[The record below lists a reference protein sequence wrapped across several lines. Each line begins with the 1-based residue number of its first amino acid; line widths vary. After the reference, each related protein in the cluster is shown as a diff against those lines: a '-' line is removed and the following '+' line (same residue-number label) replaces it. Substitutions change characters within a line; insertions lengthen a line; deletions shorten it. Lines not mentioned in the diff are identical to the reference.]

1 MSATALKSVAT
12 GKDQAVAKAG
22 PPKDFP
28 AMLQAWL
35 PEIKRALPAHMN
47 GDRMARIALTAFR
60 QTPKLADCDPKTVFA
75 AVLQSAQMGLEIGL
89 MGEAHLVPYGK
100 VCQLIPGYQ
109 GLIKLAKQ
117 TGQIVDIYAVAVRE
131 KDKFRTTFGL
141 NRTLEHDPLCK
152 ANGFPAPITERG
164 EIIGHYAVAVFKD
177 GSRTFVVKG
186 IDEIHAIRD
195 KSAGYQTA
203 VKYKKDSPWTTH
215 PEEMGNKTVIR
226 ALCKTL
232 PKSPELAA
240 ALAMDDAHERGQSQ
254 GLTIEGVIEGSWTAP
269 AGDEPEADEIIDQ
282 GTGEIKPAAAETAA
296 PAQQPAQSQ
305 QPAAGPGIEDALA
318 MVGRGAYGEAR
329 DLVKGKGFTDD
340 DRAKVEAAITQR
352 TEDLRKGAT
361 S

>member
-117 TGQIVDIYAVAVRE
+117 TGQIVDIYAQVVYTGDR
-131 KDKFRTTFGL
+131 FLYRTGL
-141 NRTLEHDPLCK
+141 SVTLEHEPLLDGDRGEPRLAYALAEFTDGGYHVEIMTRAEIESIRDRSQNVINAKKWGKKTPWDTDEGEMWRKSVLRRLCK
-152 ANGFPAPITERG
+152 F
-164 EIIGHYAVAVFKD
+164 
-177 GSRTFVVKG
+177 
-186 IDEIHAIRD
+186 
-195 KSAGYQTA
+195 
-203 VKYKKDSPWTTH
+203 
-215 PEEMGNKTVIR
+215 
-226 ALCKTL
+226 L
-232 PKSPELAA
+232 PKSVELAT
-240 ALAMDDAHERGQSQ
+240 ALSLDDTAGQGSQ
-254 GLTIEGVIEGSWTAP
+254 QMTVRDAVEGSWAP
-269 AGDEPEADEIIDQ
+269 APVPDEPPAPALPPPPPEMNAE
-282 GTGEIKPAAAETAA
+282 TGELPAPTPEPTPAPADLPPPDPGAELLHRIADAPSIPDLNAMNQDIGRLRNGDRARAVAAWKARKAALLDAMAAA
-296 PAQQPAQSQ
+296 
-305 QPAAGPGIEDALA
+305 G
-318 MVGRGAYGEAR
+318 
-329 DLVKGKGFTDD
+329 
-340 DRAKVEAAITQR
+340 
-352 TEDLRKGAT
+352 
-361 S
+361 